1 MSALSPLGRLAAAA
15 TFTVKVL
22 GVALLGYAALMFVM
36 QRRVVFPGVSLEPS
50 RASAIAPAGI
60 TQVWLQLSFG
70 RVEAWFFRAAGDG
83 AQPTVVFAHGNA
95 ELIDDWQDEMGQL
108 RDAGVNTLLVEFP
121 GYGFSDGAPS
131 RAALTETFNA
141 AYDWLIERTDVD
153 ADRIVAY
160 GRSIGGGPAA
170 DLAVDRRVSALVL
183 QSTFTS
189 TVAMARAVLLPGFL
203 VRDRF
208 DNRRAITEF
217 DGPVLVMHGIDDDV
231 IPYQHA
237 EGLASARQGL
247 GVTVIDCAH
256 NDCAPEWPHIM
267 KTLTSFLESN
277 GLMSSE
283 SDPSGSG

>member
-1 MSALSPLGRLAAAA
+1 MSALSPLGRLAAAG
-15 TFTVKVL
+15 TFTLKVL
-22 GVALLGYAALMFVM
+22 GLALLGYGVVMFVM
-36 QRRVVFPGVSLEPS
+36 QRRVVFPGVSLEPARS
-50 RASAIAPAGI
+50 SEVAPAGV

-70 RVEAWFFRAAGDG
+70 RVEAWFFRATGDG
-83 AQPTVVFAHGNA
+83 SQPTVLFAHGNA
-95 ELIDDWQDEMGQL
+95 ELIDDWQDEMSQL
-108 RDAGVNTLLVEFP
+108 RDVGVNALLVEYP
-121 GYGFSDGAPS
+121 GYGFSEGKPS
-131 RAALTETFNA
+131 RSALTETFNG
-141 AYDWLIERTDVD
+141 AYDWLIEQGGVD
-153 ADRIVAY
+153 ADNIVAY

-237 EGLASARQGL
+237 EGLASAREGL
-247 GVTVIDCAH
+247 GVTVIHCAH

-267 KTLTSFLESN
+267 AALISFLESN
-277 GLMSSE
+277 GLMGAP

>member
-1 MSALSPLGRLAAAA
+1 MSALSPLGRLAAAS
-15 TFTVKVL
+15 TFTVKVV
-22 GVALLGYAALMFVM
+22 GVALLGYAGLMFVM
-36 QRRVVFPGVSLEPS
+36 QRRVVFPGVSLEPA
-50 RASAIAPAGI
+50 RASAIAPPGV
-60 TQVWLQLSFG
+60 TQVWLELSFG
-70 RVEAWFFRAAGDG
+70 RVEAWFLQAAGDG
-83 AQPTVVFAHGNA
+83 RQPTIVFAHGNA
-95 ELIDDWQDEMGQL
+95 ELIDDWADAMGQL
-108 RDAGVNTLLVEFP
+108 RDVGVNSLLVEFP
-121 GYGFSDGAPS
+121 GYGFSDGEPS
-131 RAALTETFNA
+131 REALTETFNA
-141 AYDWLIERTDVD
+141 AYDWLLARTGVD

-237 EGLASARQGL
+237 EGLASAREGL

-256 NDCAPEWPHIM
+256 NDCGPEWPHIM
-267 KTLTSFLESN
+267 AVLTSFLESN
-277 GLMSSE
+277 GLLE
-283 SDPSGSG
+283 GQSDRTGGG